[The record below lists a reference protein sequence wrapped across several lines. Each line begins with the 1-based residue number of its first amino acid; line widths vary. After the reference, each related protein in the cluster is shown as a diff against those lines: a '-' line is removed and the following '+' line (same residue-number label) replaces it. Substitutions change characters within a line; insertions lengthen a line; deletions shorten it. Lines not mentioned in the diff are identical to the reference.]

1 MPSLEELL
9 DPAHTAVITV
19 EMQRGVIGDQVEG
32 SGNAALVE
40 AATAAGIVPATQSL
54 LRAAR
59 KAGVRV
65 VHATVTLRP
74 DRAGL
79 SVNNRMMASIV
90 RNKDQMLEGTPSVE
104 LIPELELAPEDLLM
118 NRVHGLTPFGG
129 TELDPVLRNLGI
141 RTIVPVGVSVNV
153 AIMGTV
159 IAASDLGYQVVIPT
173 DAVVSIPQ
181 DYAQAAFAN
190 TLGYLATL
198 STTDAVKAAWA

>member
-1 MPSLEELL
+1 MPSLEEIVA
-9 DPAHTAVITV
+9 PAHTAVVTV

-32 SGNAALVE
+32 SGNSALLD
-40 AATAAGIVPATQSL
+40 AATEAGIIPASQAL

-59 KAGVRV
+59 QAGVRV
-65 VHATVTLRP
+65 VHATITLRP

-90 RNKDQMLEGTPSVE
+90 RNKDQMLEGSAAVE
-104 LIPELELAPEDLLM
+104 LLPELELAPDDLVM

-129 TELDPVLRNLGI
+129 TELDPVLRNLGV
-141 RTIVPVGVSVNV
+141 RTIVPVGVSLNV

-173 DAVVSIPQ
+173 DAVVSIPPS
-181 DYAQAAFAN
+181 YAQEAFAN

-198 STTDAVKAAWA
+198 TTVEQVKTAWA

>member
-9 DPAHTAVITV
+9 TPATTAVITV

-32 SGNAALVE
+32 SGNGALVE
-40 AATAAGIVPATQSL
+40 AATNAGIVPHTQAL

-59 KAGVRV
+59 KAGARV

-104 LIPELELAPEDLLM
+104 LIPELELAPEDLVM

-173 DAVVSIPQ
+173 DAVVSIPES
-181 DYAQAAFAN
+181 YAKEAFAN
-190 TLGYLATL
+190 SLGYLATL
-198 STTDAVKAAWA
+198 TTTDQVTAAWG

>member
-9 DPAHTAVITV
+9 APATTAVITV

-32 SGNAALVE
+32 SGNATLVE
-40 AATAAGIVPATQSL
+40 AATNAGIVPNTQRL

-59 KAGVRV
+59 AAGARV

-104 LIPELELAPEDLLM
+104 LIPELELAPSDIVM

-141 RTIVPVGVSVNV
+141 RTIIPVGVSINV

-173 DAVVSIPQ
+173 DAVVSIPES
-181 DYAQAAFAN
+181 YAKEALAN
-190 TLGYLATL
+190 SIGYLSTL
-198 STTDAVKAAWA
+198 TTTDQVTAVWG